1 MSTDIIMPQLGE
13 SIAEGT
19 VVKWLIPV
27 GGAIQKDESLLEVET
42 EKVTLE
48 IPSPTTGLL
57 KEVIIHEGETVPVGT
72 LLAHIESAPSSE
84 VINRVG
90 GVVLRPMEPASEGE
104 QHHSPAVRQMAKEHG
119 IDLSRVK
126 GTGVG
131 GRVTKKDV
139 LDFVAQSS
147 PQTEIAATGS
157 ESSMGE
163 DLLPFTQMRKTI
175 ADRMVKSKQTSAHVS
190 TFFEADFSG
199 IATFREGRNLTYL
212 PFVIRATA
220 RALLDVPIVNS
231 SWGEQGIVVKKDIH
245 VGIATFREGRNLTYL
260 PFVIRATARAL
271 RDMPIVNSSWGE
283 QGIAVKK
290 DIHIGIATALEDG
303 LLVPVVRYADRK
315 GLTQLAKEIADLAER
330 ARSKKLSPE
339 EVQGGTFTITNHGG
353 FGSLF
358 STPIIHQP
366 QIAILGVGAIQKRAI
381 VMNDAI
387 AIRPMGYLSLSFDHR
402 VIDGATADQ
411 FMAKV
416 KHYVEQSQWE
426 RIL

>member
-1 MSTDIIMPQLGE
+1 MATDIIMPQLGE

-27 GGAIQKDESLLEVET
+27 GGMIQKDESLLEVET

-48 IPSPTTGLL
+48 IPSPATGLL
-57 KEVIIHEGETVPVGT
+57 NEIVVHEGQTVPVGT
-72 LLAHIESAPSSE
+72 LLARINSAPPSE
-84 VINRVG
+84 VVNRVG
-90 GVVLRPMEPASEGE
+90 GVVVRPMEPTPAGD
-104 QHHSPAVRQMAKEHG
+104 QHHSPAVRQLAKEHG
-119 IDLSRVK
+119 IDLSQVK

-139 LDFVAQSS
+139 LDVIAQSGS
-147 PQTEIAATGS
+147 QTKAGAIAGEPSMS
-157 ESSMGE
+157 EE
-163 DLLPFTQMRKTI
+163 LLPFTQMRRTI
-175 ADRMVKSKQTSAHVS
+175 ADRMVKSKQTSAHVT
-190 TFFEADFSG
+190 TFFEADFSS
-199 IATFREGRNLTYL
+199 IAKFREGRHLTYL
-212 PFVIRATA
+212 PFVVRATT
-220 RALLDVPIVNS
+220 RAIRDVSIVNS
-231 SWGEQGIVVKKDIH
+231 SWGEQGILVKKDIH
-245 VGIATFREGRNLTYL
+245 MGIA
-260 PFVIRATARAL
+260 A
-271 RDMPIVNSSWGE
+271 
-283 QGIAVKK
+283 
-290 DIHIGIATALEDG
+290 ALEDG

-330 ARSKKLSPE
+330 ARSKKLNPE

-366 QIAILGVGAIQKRAI
+366 QIAILGIGTIQKRAVVI
-381 VMNDAI
+381 DDAI

-416 KHYVEQSQWE
+416 KHYLEQSHWE
-426 RIL
+426 QIL